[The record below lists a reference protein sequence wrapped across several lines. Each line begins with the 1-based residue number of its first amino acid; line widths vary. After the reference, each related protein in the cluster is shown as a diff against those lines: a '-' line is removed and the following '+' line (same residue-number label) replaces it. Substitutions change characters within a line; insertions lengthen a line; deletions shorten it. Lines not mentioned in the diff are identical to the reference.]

1 VTKPKRSPI
10 DALWDFFASVKLTIV
25 LLILLAATS
34 IIGTLIQ
41 QGRSPQEYQQF
52 YGETLYRL
60 FDLLNFFDM
69 YHSWWFLALLGI
81 FALNLTTCSLKRL
94 PRVWKLVHEPVTV
107 ADDALFDGLANSH
120 RLRVPLSVEAARDRL
135 IPLITEAFAEPL
147 PTQRDGQL
155 HLFAQKYAWA
165 RFGVYVTHLSIL
177 IIFVGAIIGNIW
189 GFKAFVNI
197 EEGAMVSQVRTAD
210 GRKLIDLG
218 FAVRCDDFNVTYYD
232 GTDRPKEFMSILD
245 IVDGDREVISDR
257 KIVVNDPL
265 SYQGISF
272 YQSSYGPA
280 GNPQLKIQ
288 VKSRATGEVQEIAVA
303 EGRHYPLPD
312 GHSFA
317 VTGYTDNY
325 GQFGPAAELHLN
337 TPDGRHGQ
345 PFVVL
350 KNFPGFETL
359 KGGPFS
365 FALLDY
371 QQKQYTGLQVK
382 KDPGVW
388 VVWLG
393 CALLVLGS
401 IAAFSL
407 SHRRL
412 WARIEPDGT
421 GAKILL
427 GGNAHRNQPGFALY
441 FDDLKQRMD
450 EALRAESSR

>member
-1 VTKPKRSPI
+1 MTKEKRSFI
-10 DALWDFFASVKLTIV
+10 DILWDFFASLKLTIV

-41 QGRSPQEYQQF
+41 QNRSPQEYQQF
-52 YGETLYRL
+52 YGETLHRL
-60 FDLLNFFDM
+60 FEMLNFYDM

-94 PRVWKLVHEPVTV
+94 PRVWKQAFEPVTV
-107 ADDALFDGLANSH
+107 ADDAHYKSLSNRH
-120 RLRVPLSVEAARDRL
+120 ELRVPQTPEAARDRL
-135 IPLITEAFAEPL
+135 VPFLGEVLAAPVVTEADGRIHLYAEKHP
-147 PTQRDGQL
+147 
-155 HLFAQKYAWA
+155 WS

-177 IIFVGAIIGNIW
+177 IIFIGAIIGNLW

-197 EEGAMVSQVRTAD
+197 EEGTMTSKVWTSG
-210 GRKLIDLG
+210 GREPIDLG
-218 FAVRCDDFNVTYYD
+218 FSVRCDDFEVTYYD
-232 GTDRPKEFMSILD
+232 GTNRPKEFMSILD
-245 IVDGDREVISDR
+245 IVDNGQEVISDR
-257 KIVVNDPL
+257 KIIVNDPL
-265 SYQGISF
+265 SYKGITL

-280 GNPQLKIQ
+280 GNPQLKIR
-288 VKSRATGEVQEIAVA
+288 VTDKASGEVQEITVA
-303 EGRHYPLPD
+303 EGRHYPLAG

-325 GQFGPAAELHLN
+325 GQFGPAVEMHIN
-337 TPDGRHGQ
+337 TPDGRHGA
-345 PFVVL
+345 PFVVV
-350 KNFPGFETL
+350 KNFPNF
-359 KGGPFS
+359 GGPKDSPFS

-401 IAAFSL
+401 IAAFTL

-412 WARIEPDGT
+412 WARIEPDGK

-427 GGNAHRNQPGFALY
+427 GGNAHRNQPAFALF
-441 FDDLKQRMD
+441 FDELKQQAD
-450 EALRAESSR
+450 DAFKTDTSR

>member
-69 YHSWWFLALLGI
+69 YHSWWFLALLGV

-135 IPLITEAFAEPL
+135 VPLITEAFAEPL

-177 IIFVGAIIGNIW
+177 IIFVGAIIGNLW

-197 EEGAMVSQVRTAD
+197 EEGTMVSQVRTAD

-245 IVDGDREVISDR
+245 IVDGGREVVSDR
-257 KIVVNDPL
+257 KIVVNDPCPTKG
-265 SYQGISF
+265 SPST
-272 YQSSYGPA
+272 
-280 GNPQLKIQ
+280 
-288 VKSRATGEVQEIAVA
+288 SRATVRPAIRDSKSRSNRAPRA
-303 EGRHYPLPD
+303 RSGRSPWTRAATIPCPTAIPWQSPAIPTTTANSARRRNCTSTPPTASTARPL
-312 GHSFA
+312 S
-317 VTGYTDNY
+317 
-325 GQFGPAAELHLN
+325 
-337 TPDGRHGQ
+337 
-345 PFVVL
+345 
-350 KNFPGFETL
+350 
-359 KGGPFS
+359 
-365 FALLDY
+365 
-371 QQKQYTGLQVK
+371 
-382 KDPGVW
+382 
-388 VVWLG
+388 
-393 CALLVLGS
+393 C
-401 IAAFSL
+401 
-407 SHRRL
+407 
-412 WARIEPDGT
+412 
-421 GAKILL
+421 
-427 GGNAHRNQPGFALY
+427 
-441 FDDLKQRMD
+441 
-450 EALRAESSR
+450 